1 MATRKPTQAA
11 KKERPEGREGGSRAE
26 VPVDDAENHQNGSR
40 AAPESA
46 AGAHPT
52 RGNRRAPTQA
62 TPREAW
68 GGPASELARKG
79 AHP

>member
-1 MATRKPTQAA
+1 MSTRKQTQAA
-11 KKERPEGREGGSRAE
+11 KKERPEGREGGPRAE

-40 AAPESA
+40 AARESA

-52 RGNRRAPTQA
+52 RATAAHHQA
-62 TPREAW
+62 SPREAW